1 MQKQNGGAM
10 AARTTGARCVRAGG
24 EWAPGTPVPWHH
36 VLDRMHAPLART
48 PFEIAV
54 CNLLLADPDGVH
66 APGEPAIF
74 LAECRALR
82 LHPLERWEHTV
93 RGELDRVRFRQHP
106 AAGPGWTPP
115 RGLTAWLELCSG
127 DGYRREAALWA
138 IDGAAPA
145 ALLVALALRRLNDWV
160 PQVRR
165 AAREAVGRIARR
177 SDPELVAEALWA
189 VLPHWTSWG
198 RLEDAD
204 REAVFALVA
213 DELVARAVQRRLMRA
228 TTGPATQVLAQ
239 LARVPRG
246 DAGLRA
252 LARDAV
258 QPAVRALATRW
269 LLDGRAAW
277 TVGRRWVW
285 TAVAWNEGRYEAIVE
300 TRDLSVQEPFL
311 AVLDDALRDRSP
323 MVRRVAA
330 EILIRERDRLGDQAL
345 PRARQL
351 AADPSPSVA
360 ERGCFALKLLEGPP

>member
-1 MQKQNGGAM
+1 M
-10 AARTTGARCVRAGG
+10 AARMSGARCVRAGG

-48 PFEIAV
+48 PFQVAV

-66 APGEPAIF
+66 APGETAIF
-74 LAECRALR
+74 LAECRALP
-82 LHPLERWEHTV
+82 LQPLEHRERTV
-93 RGELDRVRFRQHP
+93 RDELDRVRFRRHP

-165 AAREAVGRIARR
+165 AAREAVGRIAQR
-177 SDPELVAEALWA
+177 SDPDLVAEALWA
-189 VLPHWTSWG
+189 VLPHWTNWG
-198 RLEDAD
+198 RLEVAD
-204 REAVFALVA
+204 REAVLALVA
-213 DELVARAVQRRLMRA
+213 DESVVRAVLRRLMLA

-239 LARVPRG
+239 RARMACG

-252 LARDAV
+252 LARAAV
-258 QPAVRALATRW
+258 QPALRAQASRW
-269 LLDGRAAW
+269 LLDGRVAW
-277 TVGRRWVW
+277 TVGRRWVS
-285 TAVAWNEGRYEAIVE
+285 TAHGWNEGRHQPIVE
-300 TRDLSVQEPFL
+300 VRDLSVREPFL
-311 AVLDDALRDRSP
+311 PVLDDALEDRSP

-330 EILIRERDRLGDQAL
+330 EILIRERDRLGEQAV

-351 AADPSPSVA
+351 AADRSPSVA
-360 ERGCFALKLLEGPP
+360 ERGCLALKLMEGTPDAPGTAG